1 MSDITEALRE
11 RVLAAAVDKQP
22 LRIRGGGTKDFY
34 GNPPEG
40 EPLETAG
47 HAGIVA

>member
-22 LRIRGGGTKDFY
+22 VY
-34 GNPPEG
+34 
-40 EPLETAG
+40 
-47 HAGIVA
+47 HAGPCPMPRSNP